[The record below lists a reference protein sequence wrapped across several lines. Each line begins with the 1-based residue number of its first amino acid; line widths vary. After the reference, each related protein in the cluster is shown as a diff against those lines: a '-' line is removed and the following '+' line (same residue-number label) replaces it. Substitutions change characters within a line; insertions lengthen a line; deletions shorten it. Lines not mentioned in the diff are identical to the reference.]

1 MNHYKVI
8 QRDHKGEV
16 LEEVEVYGGTPT
28 EACIKARAELNYQS
42 PTYEATLI
50 EETP

>member
-8 QRDHKGEV
+8 QRDHKGEI

-28 EACIKARAELNYQS
+28 EACIKAKTDLNYQS
-42 PTYEATLI
+42 PTYEAILI
-50 EETP
+50 EETQ